1 MDLGGKRVLV
11 TGSTRGIGRA
21 TAKLFVK
28 RGARV
33 AVNGRDAGA
42 VDATIRELG
51 GENLLPAAGDIGTA
65 AGCRAV
71 VERAITLLGGLDVL
85 VNNAGHY
92 RSGPMESF
100 DEAEWDRMLNV
111 NLKSAYFCS
120 VAALEP
126 LRRSKGNIVNTASE
140 SGLMGFPLSAAYC
153 ASKGGVVNLTRA
165 MALELAPAVRVNSVS
180 PGGVDTD
187 MVREDGRLAGDEDS
201 YMRTMNAFVPMKR
214 IATPKEIAKVI
225 AYLASDNAGFVT
237 GANWSIDGGSTAG
250 R

>member
-1 MDLGGKRVLV
+1 MHLDGKRVLI

-21 TAKLFVK
+21 SAKLFMK

-33 AVNGRDAGA
+33 AVNGRDASA
-42 VDATIRELG
+42 VEATIRELG
-51 GENLLPAAGDIGTA
+51 GENLLPAPGDIGTV

-85 VNNAGHY
+85 VNNAGVY

-100 DEAEWDRMLNV
+100 DEAEWDRMLSV
-111 NLKSAYFCS
+111 NLGSVYFCS
-120 VAALEP
+120 VAALDA
-126 LRRSKGNIVNTASE
+126 LRISKGNIVNTASE
-140 SGLMGFPLSAAYC
+140 SGIMGFPQSVAYC

-165 MALELAPAVRVNSVS
+165 MALELAPAIRVNSVC

-187 MVREDGRLAGDEDS
+187 MVHADGRLTGDEDA
-201 YMRTMNAFVPMKR
+201 YMRTMNAFAPMKR
-214 IATPKEIAKVI
+214 IATPKEVAKLI
-225 AYLASDNAGFVT
+225 AYLASDNASFVT